1 MHIAQGYD
9 TLALTLAVTGLEGAG
24 FTVLTPGRHLDSVL
38 PNTSAALGPVP
49 ILVPEAQAGDAM
61 AFLRAIPSDGIKV
74 LDQPRYLPGQGP
86 AGLSKPQPNG
96 WARRLWRRL
105 FPQSS

>member
-24 FTVLTPGRHLDSVL
+24 FAVLTPGRHLDSVL

-49 ILVPEAQAGDAM
+49 ILVPETQAAEAM
-61 AFLRAIPSDGIKV
+61 EFLRAIPSDGIKV
-74 LDQPRYLPGQGP
+74 LDQPRYLPGQDP
-86 AGLSKPQPNG
+86 ARVSEPPPNG

-105 FPQSS
+105 FSLSS